1 MAKDVCLCPWLAM
14 TFSMARACSAGTSN
28 GRGLERSSR
37 SRSRFLPSRRSSQ
50 LPPRVPRATS
60 QRERERLG
68 EGEGGRER
76 ETSRSSLPSL
86 LVLVFLPRSSQLC
99 SALSLS
105 LHHYCSPPNIA
116 QLPLFCFSLRPSL
129 SSVKSKPRRRGVR
142 AQSKKR
148 KERKRKRKASP
159 RLASS
164 LDYGRRATSPH
175 RRRPKQAERENASN
189 QAWQR
194 RQLMRG
200 AITSRD

>member
-28 GRGLERSSR
+28 GRGLERR

-60 QRERERLG
+60 QRERDWE
-68 EGEGGRER
+68 RER
-76 ETSRSSLPSL
+76 EGERERQVVPLFLACLFLSSFLAARSSAL
-86 LVLVFLPRSSQLC
+86 
-99 SALSLS
+99 LSLS